1 MIDVKDRQHFLDVL
15 RVAAACAV
23 VMLHTV
29 TGVADNTD
37 MSLYLMEQR
46 VFLAVKDIVCW
57 CVPMFIMI
65 SGYLFLDPSRQLT
78 MSRIVTKYCRRV
90 ALALLVFGVPYAWVE
105 LIVTEGN
112 FRPGML
118 WQGVIRVLRWQSWSH
133 MWYLYLI
140 LLLYLLTPAIR
151 WVLKRIPRAA
161 VYVMLAALL
170 VGSSILPFAMN
181 LLGKQQPPLWR
192 MSSELIYLFYYL
204 CGYLFVCQKR
214 WEKWQFALSAGL
226 AAALAAGMIASRLNG
241 FSMQMAY
248 NYPFTVLLSLCLFCA
263 ASAWGKS
270 HPAKNT
276 ELWEGAARLCFAV
289 YLIHPVFLNLAYK
302 YFNVTPLSYFI
313 GISLPLFF
321 LGTLLLAAISAWLL
335 LKIPILRKYVL

>member
-90 ALALLVFGVPYAWVE
+90 VLALLVFGVPYAWVE

-140 LLLYLLTPAIR
+140 LFLYLLTPAIR

-226 AAALAAGMIASRLNG
+226 AAALAAGMTASRLNG

-276 ELWEGAARLCFAV
+276 ELWESAARLCFAV

-302 YFNVTPLSYFI
+302 YFDVTPLSYFI
-313 GISLPLFF
+313 GISLPMFF
-321 LGTLLLAAISAWLL
+321 LGALLLAAISAWLL